1 MENRID
7 GPESPENRA
16 SGDAERDQALRAIRP
31 CSNAKAVRVAVLCRS
46 SLAIMLE
53 RCFSTV
59 LTLMH
64 SRPAGFS
71 LASSATAPNAATT
84 GVSPAP
90 CRTIENGL
98 ISRPG
103 VHPTGRQNRTVEMG
117 ILSQCHRHGPE
128 AVQIRLNAFRSAIEA
143 ASGSRKRFTA
153 ETISSNVS
161 GAPVSLAFLMK
172 PRH

>member
-1 MENRID
+1 MLGSAFENNQKVFLAASQTYRQVSRRFMPRVIFLDFCSYIENRKGGLEPPGNPVSGEVD
-7 GPESPENRA
+7 G
-16 SGDAERDQALRAIRP
+16 DQASRAIRP

-103 VHPTGRQNRTVEMG
+103 VHPTGRQNRTV
-117 ILSQCHRHGPE
+117 
-128 AVQIRLNAFRSAIEA
+128 
-143 ASGSRKRFTA
+143 
-153 ETISSNVS
+153 
-161 GAPVSLAFLMK
+161 
-172 PRH
+172 